1 MEYRIAILREEEGFT
16 LIEVLVVLVII
27 GILMGIAIPQYTR
40 ITTQAKVQA
49 CAANIK
55 AIETAVA
62 SYEAAN
68 EGKYPVTV
76 KDLVGPDNY
85 LKEEPECPVAA
96 AAGTESSASYVIQ
109 NGAVTCN
116 YCSKKGE
123 D

>member
-1 MEYRIAILREEEGFT
+1 
-16 LIEVLVVLVII
+16 
-27 GILMGIAIPQYTR
+27 
-40 ITTQAKVQA
+40 
-49 CAANIK
+49 

-96 AAGTESSASYVIQ
+96 AAGIESSASYVIQ